1 MNAMPK
7 RSDAPRTAVRQI
19 ALFDSTPTPK
29 SYKKA
34 VQVVHSKPRAP
45 MSLLQ
50 RKISNSLL
58 KNAIQ
63 KKPDADGFWS
73 IRITD
78 LGKEI
83 GFDSNN
89 REYLRESVLALMR
102 IVFEWDVVASE
113 SKKSLW
119 KASVL
124 FPDLEMTS
132 ELLRYRIS
140 SQLREQV
147 LNPDMYAMIDMNVVA
162 KFKRASSLAL
172 YEFCVRFERI
182 GRTAEIPWE
191 NFRDMILGETTEAKS
206 YLEYKYFKQKVLK
219 PSVAEVNAQAD
230 VHVELRE
237 THEGRRVKNISFAVI
252 KSSPPQLL
260 AVLEDER
267 VLALVG
273 EMIGLGL
280 LQSEAK
286 RLSTQHRPDE
296 LAAAIAYVK
305 RRMSDKRAA
314 PVDNPAAYLRQALKN
329 SWAVVAAEP
338 QDQDASKSPAATKTS
353 RADQLV
359 AQYMAEQL
367 KQAEAY
373 FKELD
378 TVDQDALVQRYNAQ
392 QEVPGLRI
400 GAKAGKAAKTAYFTW
415 LGIETWGHPTQ
426 QQLLEFATER
436 LMG

>member
-1 MNAMPK
+1 
-7 RSDAPRTAVRQI
+7 
-19 ALFDSTPTPK
+19 
-29 SYKKA
+29 
-34 VQVVHSKPRAP
+34 
-45 MSLLQ
+45 
-50 RKISNSLL
+50 
-58 KNAIQ
+58 
-63 KKPDADGFWS
+63 
-73 IRITD
+73 
-78 LGKEI
+78 
-83 GFDSNN
+83 
-89 REYLRESVLALMR
+89 
-102 IVFEWDVVASE
+102 
-113 SKKSLW
+113 
-119 KASVL
+119 
-124 FPDLEMTS
+124 
-132 ELLRYRIS
+132 
-140 SQLREQV
+140 
-147 LNPDMYAMIDMNVVA
+147 VVA